1 MSRADLLREAQS
13 YAAMLRR
20 CGYPEAAVAPEYC
33 IDNVIGEDQ
42 FFTRTIS
49 VWAGPH
55 KPETTAPVISRAFKN
70 AMRKLKNNPT
80 TPA

>member
-1 MSRADLLREAQS
+1 MSRADLLREAQG

-33 IDNVIGEDQ
+33 IENTIGEDG

-55 KPETTAPVISRAFKN
+55 RPETTKPLIARAFSKATSRAAK
-70 AMRKLKNNPT
+70 
-80 TPA
+80 